1 MLGGPRF
8 HAMSQPDEVI
18 ILTDQECDPCQK
30 LKHLLAEAPLVRFL
44 ELGSQEADV
53 LLGDQHQVVVPMPI
67 ARFGEKREVC
77 ALAYEG
83 EKVLLVCGEDTFP
96 LKE

>member
-1 MLGGPRF
+1 
-8 HAMSQPDEVI
+8 
-18 ILTDQECDPCQK
+18 
-30 LKHLLAEAPLVRFL
+30 
-44 ELGSQEADV
+44 
-53 LLGDQHQVVVPMPI
+53 MPI